1 MARVQSGVFVLSLKV
16 LVTYV
21 VLGLYHPLTLCA
33 SLWIRPTMVHTSFCV
48 GRLSILFWTSRDTR
62 KLLPSIVSSPHFL
75 NPTYFQL
82 PSSHLRNRHLPHNKM
97 HNLRVPLAQED
108 DSIFQTVM
116 ELFNFCQIELNIH
129 YFFLLFFSL
138 LYLALF
144 SVYRMPFHVHSR
156 GGSLVATPFWFLYF
170 HFISYVCLLFSI
182 HRHCHCL
189 HKHTRSSHHTSINVR
204 HCTLSFVYVHCHA
217 KYTLPFQTQSLSSQQ
232 YMSSRGKAY
241 FNQIVVRS
249 LEVFWI

>member
-1 MARVQSGVFVLSLKV
+1 MAQPFACQDNFLLPLLLTTNSTPPFTLIHCHLTCNNFVQFLLASNLQHHMCHPICPPAPMSLSV
-16 LVTYV
+16 MM
-21 VLGLYHPLTLCA
+21 LCA
-33 SLWIRPTMVHTSFCV
+33 SLWIRPTMVHTAFCV

-108 DSIFQTVM
+108 ESIFQTVM

-189 HKHTRSSHHTSINVR
+189 HTHTFLTSH
-204 HCTLSFVYVHCHA
+204 
-217 KYTLPFQTQSLSSQQ
+217 
-232 YMSSRGKAY
+232 
-241 FNQIVVRS
+241 
-249 LEVFWI
+249 